1 MFSFSEKQLVDEHGF
16 FKFLG
21 TMAGEQIARGAEHP
35 TYTRKYKAFGGSDPL
50 RKQLSAQCWSRE
62 DTVLLGE
69 HYSYTSFY
77 KREASKEKREFGWKP
92 HTSLQ
97 GGGFFL
103 TLEKTEDD
111 SISYVIKKL
120 GDSLKKSSGLDQQEI
135 VQRIHAYGVEY
146 FLHQFCES
154 VAVPQE
160 GDVVVYPKAES
171 RQLGIFREST
181 PNWRSPEGGTVEL
194 VWNQYACQHDIFF
207 VPSSYGDTATFYR
220 LKKTVKLEDLTLKP
234 HDPKTD
240 PIPPSPLLYSQE
252 EDGSWVF
259 APTESNIER
268 RKIVDQYS
276 AHTLARRI
284 PEIHYLSHMSF
295 AWVCYAYAF
304 SQLLGVHSLS
314 VKIPYG
320 VFEVGGGEILDKYF
334 TQTNQPQKGDVVVY
348 FKSGSIKHWGIYL
361 SKGLVESKWGSGGV
375 YQHRFFDAPSGYG
388 EVVRCYRLKD
398 GLTLKSLKEEL
409 DKDYAIP
416 SKKET

>member
-35 TYTRKYKAFGGSDPL
+35 TYTRKYKAAGGSDSL
-50 RKQLSAQCWSRE
+50 RKQLNQCWLRK
-62 DTVLLGE
+62 DTTVLGE
-69 HYSYTSFY
+69 HYSFTPYCLRGGAK
-77 KREASKEKREFGWKP
+77 KRFGLTP
-92 HTSLQ
+92 DPSCQ

-103 TLEKTEDD
+103 TLKKTEDD

-120 GDSLKKSSGLDQQEI
+120 GDSLKKSSGLEQQEI
-135 VQRIHAYGVEY
+135 VQRIYAYGVEY

-160 GDVVVYPKAES
+160 GDVVVYPKAKFL
-171 RQLGIFREST
+171 QLGIFREST
-181 PNWRSPEGGTVEL
+181 PNWNSPEGGTVES
-194 VWNQYACQHDIFF
+194 VWNRWGAFQHDIFF

-252 EDGSWVF
+252 EDGSLVF

-304 SQLLGVHSLS
+304 SQLLGVHSTS
-314 VKIPYG
+314 VKIPPIA
-320 VFEVGGGEILDKYF
+320 FEMGGRDILHKYF
-334 TQTNQPQKGDVVVY
+334 TQTNRPQKGDLVVY
-348 FKSGSIKHWGIYL
+348 FKSGSIKHWGVYL
-361 SKGLVESKWGSGGV
+361 SKGLVESKWGFGGV
-375 YQHRFFDAPSGYG
+375 YQHRFFDAPSEYG

-398 GLTLKSLKEEL
+398 GLTLESLKEEL
-409 DKDYAIP
+409 DRDYAIP